1 VISSAFI
8 PLIEGAVAE
17 YIGKWQERPAPGGAS
32 WEQQHD
38 PELLKDELR
47 PLVFEE
53 VRQQV
58 RIAAGDDQ
66 NPGDVWRVCGHTA
79 AYIKLRIHTLNPGG
93 AWGGLTAGDP
103 RAAPS

>member
-1 VISSAFI
+1 LRLWSAGDAAAEGSGTSEVISSAFI

-17 YIGKWQERPAPGGAS
+17 YIGKWQERPAAAGAS

-58 RIAAGDDQ
+58 RLVFI
-66 NPGDVWRVCGHTA
+66 
-79 AYIKLRIHTLNPGG
+79 
-93 AWGGLTAGDP
+93 
-103 RAAPS
+103 S

>member
-1 VISSAFI
+1 LAAGDAAAEGSSTSEVISSAFI

-32 WEQQHD
+32 WEQQHE

-58 RIAAGDDQ
+58 RPAAG
-66 NPGDVWRVCGHTA
+66 GCVGCV
-79 AYIKLRIHTLNPGG
+79 KGG
-93 AWGGLTAGDP
+93 GRGSHL
-103 RAAPS
+103 

>member
-58 RIAAGDDQ
+58 RPAALQLAGGDYDRVY
-66 NPGDVWRVCGHTA
+66 VWWHGCQ
-79 AYIKLRIHTLNPGG
+79 
-93 AWGGLTAGDP
+93 
-103 RAAPS
+103 